1 MIISL
6 IGFVA
11 LLVLAFL
18 RMPLGL
24 ALGLVGGVGF
34 AALASERA
42 ALANVARLVID
53 SGQKYELSVLPMF
66 ILMGLLVER
75 GGMARELYRAAFVFL
90 GHRKGGLAMSTIAAC
105 GMFSAICGS
114 SLATAATM
122 SKVSMPEMRR
132 YKYHDSLATASIAAG
147 VAQTTEASVPLAQ
160 RLTAIST
167 YW

>member
-1 MIISL
+1 MIVSL
-6 IGFVA
+6 IGFAA
-11 LLVLAFL
+11 LLLLAFL

-24 ALGLVGGVGF
+24 ALGLVGGIGF
-34 AALASERA
+34 AALASDRA
-42 ALANVARLVID
+42 AIANAARLVID

-122 SKVSMPEMRR
+122 SQMAAPEMRR
-132 YKYHDSLATASIAAG
+132 HGYSDALILSLIH
-147 VAQTTEASVPLAQ
+147 
-160 RLTAIST
+160 I
-167 YW
+167 